1 MVKKGLMIMVNNDV
15 IWNVF
20 FLKKISLEVR
30 REFFKRLDMD
40 EDNEIVILNLLK
52 ELIYF
57 GILDVKLF
65 ILLVLF
71 SLL

>member
-1 MVKKGLMIMVNNDV
+1 MVKKGLMIIVNNDV

-20 FLKKISLEVR
+20 CFKKISLEVR
-30 REFFKRLDMD
+30 REFLKRLDMD

-57 GILDVKLF
+57 GILDVNLF

>member
-1 MVKKGLMIMVNNDV
+1 MVKKGLMIIVNNDV

-20 FLKKISLEVR
+20 CFKKISLEVR

-57 GILDVKLF
+57 GILDVNLF